1 MLKIQ
6 SNNAYLKKY
15 IIPNKKSI
23 DYIFNSSNK
32 TFNVVEGTV
41 RSAKTTDNI
50 TAFCIALEKSRDM
63 LHLAI
68 AQTQSSAKTILFDG
82 EGLGIQHYPDWQER
96 VIAKDGK
103 RIKIRQRIFKGK
115 YEGNDALILLPKYG
129 SNHPIKYIVAF
140 GGDKIDSH
148 ETYKGYSTGL
158 CIATQWELLHENT
171 RNEVLKRSIA
181 ASDRKFF
188 IDNNPTDPNHPIY
201 KQYELWER
209 AGQLNFSTKIM
220 MDNPALTQERIDLIK
235 QEYDPE
241 SVDYQRDIEGKRV
254 SAQGTIYRVRDY
266 NIIDDIDLKMY
277 SRYLVVADI
286 GINNSATVYQLI
298 ALSKDRKYIDVLKRY
313 GHKNSGNRNL
323 AIKMPIDYAKD
334 LCEFI
339 IMCDAYMGYM
349 PIKVIS
355 DLDVTF
361 KREFDRIK
369 NQYGLGGIYLDDPIK
384 EKIDDRIK
392 TGINL
397 LWLGRLRFS
406 KELTETIQA
415 FRTAVYNPKASA
427 NGVYERYDNP
437 SAGTMIDDIDPVEY
451 GFSEFALE
459 LSTWKGV

>member
-1 MLKIQ
+1 MLKIN
-6 SNNAYLKKY
+6 SNNSFANKY
-15 IIPNKKSI
+15 IIPNPKSL
-23 DYIFNSSNK
+23 DYIFK
-32 TFNVVEGTV
+32 TKDHVFNVLEGTV
-41 RSAKTTDNI
+41 RSAKTTNNI
-50 TAFCIALEKSRDM
+50 TGFCMALEESSDM

-96 VIAKDGK
+96 YVLKNGTK
-103 RIKIRQRIFKGK
+103 IKIRQRIFKGK
-115 YEGNDALILLPKYG
+115 YEGNDALILLPKHG

-148 ETYKGYSTGL
+148 ETYKGYSTGI

-181 ASDRKFF
+181 AKFRKFF

-201 KQYELWER
+201 KQYEIWER
-209 AGQLNFSTKIM
+209 TGLMNFESMTMI
-220 MDNPALTQERIDLIK
+220 DNPILNQERIEQIK
-235 QEYDPE
+235 LEYDPE
-241 SVDYQRDIEGKRV
+241 SVDFQRDIEGKRV

-266 NIIDDIDLKMY
+266 NIIKVDKSIY
-277 SRYLVVADI
+277 GRYLVIADP
-286 GINNSATVYQLI
+286 GINESKTVFQLV
-298 ALSKDRKYIDVLKRY
+298 ALSKDRRYIDVLKRY
-313 GHKNSGNRNL
+313 GHKNSENRAL
-323 AIKMPIDYAKD
+323 AIKMPIDYARD
-334 LCEFI
+334 FCEFI
-339 IMCDAYMGYM
+339 IMCNEYMGYM

-355 DLDVTF
+355 DLDLTF

-369 NQYGLGGIYLDDPIK
+369 NSYGLGGVYIQDPRK
-384 EKIDDRIK
+384 DKIDDRIK

-406 KELTETIQA
+406 EECQETIQA

-437 SAGTMIDDIDPVEY
+437 KAGTMIDDIDPVEY
-451 GFSEFALE
+451 GFTEFALE
-459 LSTWKGV
+459 LSYWKGV